1 MRKGIILAGGT
12 GTRLFPL
19 TKSVSKQLLPVYDK
33 PMIYY
38 PLSVL
43 MLAGIK
49 DVLVITTPRDH
60 ASYSALLGDGSQ
72 WGIDIQYRT
81 QERPRGLC
89 EAFLIGSDFIGND
102 PVALILGDN
111 IFYGQGLRLHLEAAT
126 AEHNGAHLFAY
137 YVDDPS
143 EYGVVDFD
151 DERRVVSIEEKPKKP
166 RSHYAVTGLYFYE
179 NDVVDLARTVKPSE
193 RGELEITSLNNLY
206 RQQDRLNVE
215 ILGRGIMWWDTG
227 SHNALLDA
235 ANFVR
240 VIEERQGLKIS
251 CPEEIAWRQGFISNE
266 QLAEL
271 AYSLKTSGYG
281 QYLDDLLLESR

>member
-43 MLAGIK
+43 MLAGIR
-49 DVLVITTPRDH
+49 DVLVITTPRDNGL
-60 ASYSALLGDGSQ
+60 YSALLGDGSQ
-72 WGIDIQYRT
+72 WGINIRYET
-81 QERPRGLC
+81 QHEPRGLA
-89 EAFLIGSDFIGND
+89 EAFLIGRQFIGPD
-102 PVALILGDN
+102 PVALVLGDN
-111 IFYGQGLRLHLEAAT
+111 IFYGQGLRLHLEAAA
-126 AEHNGAHLFAY
+126 AEHDGAHLFAY
-137 YVDDPS
+137 YVDDPK
-143 EYGVVDFD
+143 EYGVVEFD
-151 DERRVVSIEEKPKKP
+151 SERRVVSIEEKPERPK
-166 RSHYAVTGLYFYE
+166 SHYAVTGLYFYD
-179 NDVVDLARTVKPSE
+179 NDVVDLAGTVRPSK
-193 RGELEITSLNNLY
+193 RGELEITSLNNIY
-206 RQQDRLNVE
+206 REQNRLNVE

-251 CPEEIAWRQGFISNE
+251 CPEEIAWRQGFISDE
-266 QLAEL
+266 ELGQLAG
-271 AYSLKTSGYG
+271 SLEASGYG
-281 QYLDDLLLESR
+281 HYLSELLRER